1 MPIVR
6 TPSTHIHYEIR
17 GGGGPEGGSGENGER
32 AVVLLQGLGLSSRY
46 WFDAP
51 SRLLASDPSRRVVLV
66 DNRGTGQSG
75 RAPPFGWPPWTVAA
89 MADDVAAVL
98 ADAGIRRAIIVGISM
113 GGMIAQHV
121 ALRHPDV
128 ASGLVLLATSPGV
141 GLAVPPRPGAMALL
155 MSLPLGGSRASRS
168 LVRLLLPPS
177 KWESAREIFRDWPNV
192 MRDDPTSSATFAA
205 HLFAASTHYVGA
217 ELGRIGCPVVVAAGT
232 EDVLIPSKNSEKLAK
247 RIPNAELVLVEGAG
261 HALVAEDRDLLG
273 RLVARVEAR
282 VARGTAESAVGAV
295 T

>member
-17 GGGGPEGGSGENGER
+17 GGGGAGAGAGGR

-46 WFDAP
+46 WFDAAE
-51 SRLLASDPSRRVVLV
+51 RLIGIDSSRRVVLV
-66 DNRGTGQSG
+66 DNRGTGKSG
-75 RAPPFGWPPWTVAA
+75 RPPPFGWPPWTVAA

-98 ADAGIRRAIIVGISM
+98 EDAGIARALVVGISM

-121 ALRHPDV
+121 ALRHPGKV
-128 ASGLVLLATSPGV
+128 EGLVLLATSPGV
-141 GLAVPPRPGAMALL
+141 GLAVPPRPKAMALL
-155 MSLPLGGSRASRS
+155 MSLPLGGSRASRN

-177 KWESAREIFRDWPNV
+177 KWESAREIFRDWPHV
-192 MRDDPTSSATFAA
+192 MRDDPTSPATFAA
-205 HLFAASTHYVGA
+205 HLFAASTHYAGG
-217 ELGRIGCPVVVAAGT
+217 ELSRIGCPVVVAAGT
-232 EDVLIPSKNSEKLAK
+232 EDVLIPSKNAEKLAK
-247 RIPNAELVLVEGAG
+247 RIPGAELVLVEGAG

-273 RLVARVEAR
+273 RLVARLEAR
-282 VARGTAESAVGAV
+282 IAERPAESALGAV

>member
-17 GGGGPEGGSGENGER
+17 ATESGEEAGGR

-51 SRLLASDPSRRVVLV
+51 DRLLAKDPSRRVVLI
-66 DNRGTGQSG
+66 DNRGTGKSG
-75 RAPPFGWPPWTVAA
+75 RPPALGWPPWTVAA

-98 ADAGIRRAIIVGISM
+98 EDAKIPRAIVVGISM
-113 GGMIAQHV
+113 GGMIAQHL
-121 ALRHPDV
+121 ALRHPDKV
-128 ASGLVLLATSPGV
+128 EGMVLLATSPGI
-141 GLAVPPRPGAMALL
+141 GLAGPARPGALALL
-155 MSLPLGGSRASRS
+155 MTLPLGGSRASRN
-168 LVRLLLPPS
+168 LVRLLLPEA
-177 KWESAREIFRDWPNV
+177 KWASAREIFRDWPSV
-192 MRDDPTSSATFAA
+192 MRDDPTPPATFAA
-205 HLFAASTHYVGA
+205 HLFAASTHYTGA

-232 EDVLIPSKNSEKLAK
+232 SDVLIPSKNAERLAK

-261 HALVAEDRDLLG
+261 HALIAEDRDLLT
-273 RLVARVEAR
+273 RLLAQIEAR
-282 VARGTAESAVGAV
+282 ASAISRGAESAFGAV